1 MRALLLAA
9 VLLAAPGAG
18 AADDPVRRH
27 IDAEL
32 ERHGDAL
39 ADARVEI
46 AVADGAVLLRGTV
59 RYYRQKLLYEQAAWR
74 APGVRE
80 VENEPQ
86 VVPALPVT
94 DAEIERHILV
104 LAKLDRFQ
112 GVGLQATVRN
122 GMVAVSAT
130 FHHPSDVFFLKHR
143 LLVFGVIDTGNDLT
157 AAYRVPD
164 PFPDLNDSS

>member
-9 VLLAAPGAG
+9 VLSAATGVSAV
-18 AADDPVRRH
+18 DDAVRRH

-32 ERHGDAL
+32 QRHGDAL

-46 AVADGAVLLRGTV
+46 AVDDGAVLLRGTV
-59 RYYRQKLLYEQAAWR
+59 RYYRQKLVYEQAAWR
-74 APGVRE
+74 APSVRE
-80 VENEPQ
+80 VESELQ
-86 VVPALPVT
+86 VVPLLPIP
-94 DAEIERHILV
+94 DAEIERRIIA

-112 GVGLQATVRN
+112 GTDLQATVRN

-143 LLVFGVIDTGNDLT
+143 LADIEGVRGIAI
-157 AAYRVPD
+157 AASFAV
-164 PFPDLNDSS
+164 